1 MTETGDLGIGLL
13 SNLFGSSNQ
22 ADENIPAIMLAGA
35 IDQIRRGILPTMNT
49 NQLMLTNGEV
59 CHFSER
65 AIRVTEKKSKHYE
78 RGSKGVSIRI
88 AKGVT
93 YRTGKHKGVPVE
105 DISYVKTKGL
115 LYITSKRIVFVSDG
129 QAFEKKFNTL
139 TACVPYLNAIKLQFG
154 NTTITLTVSDGNA
167 VNMVITMINLGI
179 Q

>member
-1 MTETGDLGIGLL
+1 MDSIAQKGKRRNYKPIHA
-13 SNLFGSSNQ
+13 LFVPEGR
-22 ADENIPAIMLAGA
+22 D
-35 IDQIRRGILPTMNT
+35 DTRRACRTACLK
-49 NQLMLTNGEV
+49 V

-65 AIRVTEKKSKHYE
+65 SIRVTEKKSKHYE
-78 RGSKGVSIRI
+78 GGSKGVSIRI

-115 LYITSKRIVFVSDG
+115 LYITNKRIVFVSDG

>member
-1 MTETGDLGIGLL
+1 MGLL

-35 IDQIRRGILPTMNT
+35 IDQISRGILPTMNT

>member
-1 MTETGDLGIGLL
+1 MGLL